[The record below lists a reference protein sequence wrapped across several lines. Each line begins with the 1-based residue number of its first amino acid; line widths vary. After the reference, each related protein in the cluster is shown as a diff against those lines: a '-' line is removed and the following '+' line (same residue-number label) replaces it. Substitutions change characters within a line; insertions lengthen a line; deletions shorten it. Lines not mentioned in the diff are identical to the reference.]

1 MSRAED
7 NIMFD
12 ILFILLMTAFSSAT
26 SSQAQLQFYTSQ
38 IFAPWPSAPP
48 QQTLQN
54 CVWYDAI
61 CQVKNQ
67 ATAGG
72 LTFVG
77 SAMLWF
83 VSMVASFLSRV
94 VIFGNLI
101 AFLLFNGAFSA
112 NGVPFLPIVF
122 IGLQIYVVLQAF
134 RDFRGS
140 GVGV

>member
-7 NIMFD
+7 I
-12 ILFILLMTAFSSAT
+12 ILFDLLFLLLVTAFASAA
-26 SSQAQLQFYTSQ
+26 SPQAQLQSYTSQ
-38 IFAPWPSAPP
+38 IFAPWPTAPP

-61 CQVKNQ
+61 CLIKNQ

-72 LTFVG
+72 LAYVG
-77 SAMLWF
+77 GAMLWF
-83 VSMVASFLSRV
+83 VQIVASFVARV
-94 VIFGNLI
+94 SAFGNLI
-101 AFLLFNGAFSA
+101 TFLLFNGAFSA

-140 GVGV
+140 GAGV